1 MKAEELEEY
10 LKRLESKI
18 DKYNK
23 VLAALDATLKD
34 EEEKGKKDKDWLSS
48 IFE

>member
-1 MKAEELEEY
+1 MKAEELEVY
-10 LKRLESKI
+10 LKRLEEKI

-23 VLAALDATLKD
+23 VLASLDAVLKED
-34 EEEKGKKDKDWLSS
+34 EKGKKDKDWLSS